1 MRLFLTIEKWFEEK
15 EAAQRLR
22 NFLTLETRAAETRD
36 LRFFHSN
43 NSGTKLLNMNQILI
57 LSYSLLFF
65 LFEVLQVISNLI
77 SSFFADNNIFNS

>member
-15 EAAQRLR
+15 EAAKRLR

-57 LSYSLLFF
+57 LSYSWLFF
-65 LFEVLQVISNLI
+65 IRSTSSHFIPHLI
-77 SSFFADNNIFNS
+77 FFFADNNIFNS

>member
-15 EAAQRLR
+15 EAAKRLR

-57 LSYSLLFF
+57 LSYSCLF
-65 LFEVLQVISNLI
+65 LFEVLQVISYLI
-77 SSFFADNNIFNS
+77 SSFFFADNNIFNS